1 MVRKVN
7 HHGKREYAY
16 FVCNGN
22 KHDKKSCS
30 SHIIKESIVYDTVL
44 AVVQGHIAAAMN
56 MSAALE
62 QIDRLAWENREI
74 EKINAKISFQE
85 EMIEKNRRLK
95 VGAYEDFKSGFITR
109 EEYKAFTAQF
119 DIQINEA
126 TEAVN
131 QLISERNSVMDGLVA
146 QQGWLEQFKQYKNIQ
161 ELTRSTVV
169 NLIDNIRIHASK
181 DIDVALMHGDR
192 FASIVAFLKE
202 EQTGQTQQA
211 AQLVK
216 GVI

>member
-1 MVRKVN
+1 M
-7 HHGKREYAY
+7 
-16 FVCNGN
+16 
-22 KHDKKSCS
+22 
-30 SHIIKESIVYDTVL
+30 
-44 AVVQGHIAAAMN
+44 
-56 MSAALE
+56 
-62 QIDRLAWENREI
+62 
-74 EKINAKISFQE
+74 
-85 EMIEKNRRLK
+85 
-95 VGAYEDFKSGFITR
+95 
-109 EEYKAFTAQF
+109 
-119 DIQINEA
+119 
-126 TEAVN
+126 
-131 QLISERNSVMDGLVA
+131 SERNSVMGGLVA

-202 EQTGQTQQA
+202 EQNGQTQQA

>member
-1 MVRKVN
+1 M
-7 HHGKREYAY
+7 H
-16 FVCNGN
+16 
-22 KHDKKSCS
+22 
-30 SHIIKESIVYDTVL
+30 T
-44 AVVQGHIAAAMN
+44 
-56 MSAALE
+56 
-62 QIDRLAWENREI
+62 
-74 EKINAKISFQE
+74 KI
-85 EMIEKNRRLK
+85 
-95 VGAYEDFKSGFITR
+95 FKSGFITR
-109 EEYKAFTAQF
+109 EEYKAFTARF

-126 TEAVN
+126 AEAIN
-131 QLISERNSVMDGLVA
+131 QLMSERNSVMGGLVA

-202 EQTGQTQQA
+202 EQNGQTQQA

>member
-1 MVRKVN
+1 
-7 HHGKREYAY
+7 
-16 FVCNGN
+16 
-22 KHDKKSCS
+22 
-30 SHIIKESIVYDTVL
+30 
-44 AVVQGHIAAAMN
+44 
-56 MSAALE
+56 
-62 QIDRLAWENREI
+62 
-74 EKINAKISFQE
+74 
-85 EMIEKNRRLK
+85 
-95 VGAYEDFKSGFITR
+95 
-109 EEYKAFTAQF
+109 
-119 DIQINEA
+119 
-126 TEAVN
+126 
-131 QLISERNSVMDGLVA
+131 MDGLVA

-202 EQTGQTQQA
+202 EQIGQTQQA